1 MESSGQSE
9 FSGESKSVTLSF
21 WQSFLLTLA
30 GASGLISLVANGP
43 EWITFLSGGVAVV
56 AIAWIAVTAV
66 KARR

>member
-43 EWITFLSGGVAVV
+43 EWITYLSGAVAVI
-56 AIAWIAVTAV
+56 AIAWIGVTAV
-66 KARR
+66 KSRK